1 MTIDQHGAAARLLFV
16 VRPNHGMARRGAK
29 FRGQTDLSQLFH
41 QPMAAL
47 GYFFRVMIVGR
58 DTGEAEELIKIFEM
72 TCAHGCNVS
81 DGNALVILSPE
92 CFGTEDPTIGRTLSD
107 LVRNDRLRGPS
118 HSLEMTAVLA

>member
-16 VRPNHGMARRGAK
+16 VRPNHGMARRGTK

-58 DTGEAEELIKIFEM
+58 HTGEAEELIKIFEM

-81 DGNALVILSPE
+81 DGNPLVILSPE
-92 CFGTEDPTIGRTLSD
+92 CVGTEELTC
-107 LVRNDRLRGPS
+107 GP
-118 HSLEMTAVLA
+118 HLADQRSMRYS